1 MGLMHVGQSEG
12 SQIIQL
18 FGRGVRLK
26 GKGWSLKRSSKLG
39 SEAKLPEYIYELET
53 LNVFG
58 VRADFMEKFK
68 QFLANEGL
76 PGNERVR
83 KINIPM
89 NVTYDFGKQLK
100 VLAPKRKSIF

>member
-26 GKGWSLKRSSKLG
+26 GYEWSLKRSG
-39 SEAKLPEYIYELET
+39 HFHAPVQLPTFIEELET

-58 VRADFMEKFK
+58 I
-68 QFLANEGL
+68 QS
-76 PGNERVR
+76 
-83 KINIPM
+83 
-89 NVTYDFGKQLK
+89 QLYGE
-100 VLAPKRKSIF
+100 VS